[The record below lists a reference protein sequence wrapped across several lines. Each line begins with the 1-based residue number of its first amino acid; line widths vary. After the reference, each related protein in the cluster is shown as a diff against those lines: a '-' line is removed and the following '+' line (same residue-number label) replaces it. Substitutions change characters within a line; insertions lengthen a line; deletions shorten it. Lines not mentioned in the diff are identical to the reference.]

1 MTFDWRGLADELER
15 GLSHLTAL
23 HTGAASKGDEAEHA
37 SVISRVMKGVAA
49 MNDIGPDD
57 RDAQAATL
65 ATVREDL
72 GLSGTQVCLELGML
86 TLGAIIAR
94 KMAEIQTRQTN

>member
-1 MTFDWRGLADELER
+1 MTFDWRGLAKDMER
-15 GLSHLTAL
+15 DLAHLVAV
-23 HTGAASKGDEAEHA
+23 HTGAASHGDEMDYAC
-37 SVISRVMKGVAA
+37 VMSRIKRGIAA
-49 MNDIGPDD
+49 IDEIGSDD

-72 GLSGTQVCLELGML
+72 GLSGTRLCLELGML